1 MGAETLK
8 ATATIL
14 SMIVSH
20 SIKYNAGKIVIT
32 FRGYCRHP
40 YPSAGFLRGEWL
52 SLKPII
58 ERSSKICSTMP

>member
-8 ATATIL
+8 ATTTIL
-14 SMIVSH
+14 IMIVSL
-20 SIKYNAGKIVIT
+20 SIKYNAEKIVIPL
-32 FRGYCRHP
+32 RGYCRYP
-40 YPSAGFLRGEWL
+40 YPSAVFFRGEWL